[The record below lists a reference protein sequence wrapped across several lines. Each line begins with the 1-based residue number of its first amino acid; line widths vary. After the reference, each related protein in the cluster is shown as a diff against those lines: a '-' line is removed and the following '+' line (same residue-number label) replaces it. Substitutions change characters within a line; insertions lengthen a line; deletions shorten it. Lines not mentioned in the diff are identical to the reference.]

1 MQIYFF
7 FNYLVTIPIIRLP
20 FTAHTKPRKTLS
32 IQHKTTDFPDFIAYK
47 QRNAYIC
54 SIKEPVMEILTRQHY
69 ADMVDSWIGKGNI
82 IALVGSRRVGKSY
95 ILKDFIQRHSK
106 DEDINIIY
114 VDKEK
119 RDFRNI
125 KTNEDL
131 DAWIEERFIPGRH
144 NCILIDEVQQID
156 GFEKSV
162 CSWYT
167 EDRTDV
173 LITGSNSDLLS
184 GELATLLSGRHVEIR
199 VHPLTY
205 MEFLQ
210 FHNLKN
216 SDDSLMT
223 YLNYGGLPGLKAI
236 GLGNEDQ
243 VWAYLAS
250 VFNTIMLKDI
260 IERYDIR
267 NIPFLN
273 NLIAF
278 YADTTGK
285 LTSANSI
292 SKYMKSQDEKVS
304 SNLILLYRMFYS
316 EAFLIDVVSRY
327 DIHGK
332 RIFESN
338 EKIYWD
344 DIGLRNLKAE
354 GNMDSYIEKV
364 IENAVYK
371 QLCFL
376 GYEVKVG
383 VLNAGE
389 VDFVCTK
396 AGTTVYIQASYIV
409 TDDSTRRRE
418 FGPLEKIRDN
428 HPKYVI
434 SATPLLN
441 RRNEDGIIHL
451 SLRKFLTEG
460 L

>member
-1 MQIYFF
+1 M
-7 FNYLVTIPIIRLP
+7 
-20 FTAHTKPRKTLS
+20 
-32 IQHKTTDFPDFIAYK
+32 D
-47 QRNAYIC
+47 
-54 SIKEPVMEILTRQHY
+54 ILTRQHY
-69 ADMVDSWIGKGNI
+69 ADIVDSWIGKGNI

-95 ILKDFIQRHSK
+95 ILKDFIQRHSR
-106 DEDINIIY
+106 DENSNIIY

-119 RDFRNI
+119 KNFKSI
-125 KTNEDL
+125 KNKDDL
-131 DAWIEERFIPGRH
+131 DTWIEERFVPGKH
-144 NCILIDEVQQID
+144 NYILIDEVQEIES
-156 GFEKSV
+156 FEDSV
-162 CSWYT
+162 CSWYS
-167 EDRTDV
+167 EDDTDV

-184 GELATLLSGRHVEIR
+184 GELATRLSGRHVEIR

-210 FHNLKN
+210 FHNLPD
-216 SDDSLMT
+216 SDESLMT
-223 YLNYGGLPGLKAI
+223 YLNYGGLPGLRTV
-236 GLGNEDQ
+236 GLDNEDQ
-243 VWAYLAS
+243 VWDYLAS

-292 SKYMKSQDEKVS
+292 SKYMKTQNENVS
-304 SNLILLYRMFYS
+304 SNLILLYRSFYS

-332 RIFESN
+332 KIFESN

-344 DIGLRNLKAE
+344 DIGLRNLKAS
-354 GNMDSYIEKV
+354 GGMDSYIEKV

-371 QLCFL
+371 QLSFL
-376 GYEVKVG
+376 GYDIKVG

-396 AGTTVYIQASYIV
+396 SEQTIYVQASYIIAED
-409 TDDSTRRRE
+409 TTRERE

-428 HPKYVI
+428 YPKYVI
-434 SATPLLN
+434 SATPYLTQ
-441 RRNEDGIIHL
+441 RNENGIIHL

>member
-1 MQIYFF
+1 M
-7 FNYLVTIPIIRLP
+7 
-20 FTAHTKPRKTLS
+20 
-32 IQHKTTDFPDFIAYK
+32 D
-47 QRNAYIC
+47 
-54 SIKEPVMEILTRQHY
+54 ILTRQHY
-69 ADMVDSWIGKGNI
+69 ADIVDSWIGKGNI

-95 ILKDFIQRHSK
+95 ILKDFIQRHSR
-106 DEDINIIY
+106 DENSNIIY

-119 RDFRNI
+119 KNFKSI
-125 KTNEDL
+125 KNKDDL
-131 DAWIEERFIPGRH
+131 DTWIEERFVPGKH
-144 NCILIDEVQQID
+144 NYILIDEVQEIES
-156 GFEKSV
+156 FEDSV
-162 CSWYT
+162 CSWYS
-167 EDRTDV
+167 EDDTDV

-184 GELATLLSGRHVEIR
+184 GELATRLSGRHVEIR

-210 FHNLKN
+210 FHNLPD
-216 SDDSLMT
+216 SDESLMT
-223 YLNYGGLPGLKAI
+223 YLNYGGLPGLRTV
-236 GLGNEDQ
+236 GLDNEEQ

-292 SKYMKSQDEKVS
+292 SKYMKSQNVNVS
-304 SNLILLYRMFYS
+304 SNLILLYRSFYS

-332 RIFESN
+332 KIFESN

-344 DIGLRNLKAE
+344 DIGLRNLKAS
-354 GNMDSYIEKV
+354 GGMDSYIEKV

-371 QLCFL
+371 QLSYL
-376 GYEVKVG
+376 GFDIKVG

-396 AGTTVYIQASYIV
+396 SEQTIYVQASYIIAED
-409 TDDSTRRRE
+409 TTRERE

-428 HPKYVI
+428 YPKYVI
-434 SATPLLN
+434 SATPYLTQ
-441 RRNEDGIIHL
+441 RNENGIIHL

>member
-1 MQIYFF
+1 
-7 FNYLVTIPIIRLP
+7 
-20 FTAHTKPRKTLS
+20 
-32 IQHKTTDFPDFIAYK
+32 
-47 QRNAYIC
+47 
-54 SIKEPVMEILTRQHY
+54 MEILTRQHY
-69 ADMVDSWIGKGNI
+69 ADIVDSWIGKGNI

-95 ILKDFIQRHSK
+95 ILKDFIQRHSQ
-106 DEDINIIY
+106 DENINIIY

-119 RDFRNI
+119 KNFKSI
-125 KTNEDL
+125 KNKDDL
-131 DAWIEERFIPGRH
+131 DTWIEERFVPGKH
-144 NCILIDEVQQID
+144 NYILIDEVQEIES
-156 GFEKSV
+156 FEDSV
-162 CSWYT
+162 CSWYS
-167 EDRTDV
+167 EDDTDV

-184 GELATLLSGRHVEIR
+184 GELATRLSGRHVEIR

-210 FHNLKN
+210 FHNLPD
-216 SDDSLMT
+216 SDESLMT
-223 YLNYGGLPGLKAI
+223 YLNYGGLPGLRTV
-236 GLGNEDQ
+236 GLDNEEQ

-292 SKYMKSQDEKVS
+292 SKYMKSQNEKVS
-304 SNLILLYRMFYS
+304 SNLILLYRSFYS

-332 RIFESN
+332 KLFESN

-344 DIGLRNLKAE
+344 DIGLRNLKAS
-354 GNMDSYIEKV
+354 GGMDSYIEKV

-371 QLCFL
+371 QLSFL
-376 GYEVKVG
+376 GYDIEVG

-396 AGTTVYIQASYIV
+396 SGQTIYVQASYIIAED
-409 TDDSTRRRE
+409 TTRKRE
-418 FGPLEKIRDN
+418 FGPLKKIRDN
-428 HPKYVI
+428 YPKYVI
-434 SATPLLN
+434 SATPYLTQ
-441 RRNEDGIIHL
+441 RNENGIIHL

>member
-1 MQIYFF
+1 
-7 FNYLVTIPIIRLP
+7 
-20 FTAHTKPRKTLS
+20 
-32 IQHKTTDFPDFIAYK
+32 
-47 QRNAYIC
+47 
-54 SIKEPVMEILTRQHY
+54 MEILTRQHY
-69 ADMVDSWIGKGNI
+69 ADIVDSWIGKDNI

-95 ILKDFIQRHSK
+95 ILKDFIQRHSQ
-106 DEDINIIY
+106 DENSNIIY

-119 RDFRNI
+119 KDFKSI
-125 KTNEDL
+125 KTKDDL
-131 DAWIEERFIPGRH
+131 DTWIEQRFIRGKH
-144 NCILIDEVQQID
+144 NYILIDEVQEID
-156 GFEKSV
+156 NFEESV
-162 CSWYT
+162 CSWYS
-167 EDRTDV
+167 EDDTDV

-184 GELATLLSGRHVEIR
+184 GELATRLSGRHVEIR

-210 FHNLKN
+210 FHNLPD
-216 SDDSLMT
+216 SDESLMT
-223 YLNYGGLPGLKAI
+223 YLNYGGLPGLRTV
-236 GLGNEDQ
+236 GLDNEEQ

-292 SKYMKSQDEKVS
+292 SKYMKSQNENVS
-304 SNLILLYRMFYS
+304 SNLILLYRSFYS

-332 RIFESN
+332 KIFESN

-344 DIGLRNLKAE
+344 DLGLRNLKAS
-354 GNMDSYIEKV
+354 GGMDSYIEKV
-364 IENAVYK
+364 IENVVYK
-371 QLCFL
+371 QLSFL
-376 GYEVKVG
+376 GYDIKVG

-396 AGTTVYIQASYIV
+396 AGQTIYVQASYIIAED
-409 TDDSTRRRE
+409 TTRERE

-428 HPKYVI
+428 YPKYVI
-434 SATPLLN
+434 SATPYLTK
-441 RRNEDGIIHL
+441 RNENGIIHL

>member
-1 MQIYFF
+1 
-7 FNYLVTIPIIRLP
+7 
-20 FTAHTKPRKTLS
+20 
-32 IQHKTTDFPDFIAYK
+32 
-47 QRNAYIC
+47 
-54 SIKEPVMEILTRQHY
+54 MEILTRQHY
-69 ADMVDSWIGKGNI
+69 ADIVDSWIGKGNI

-95 ILKDFIQRHSK
+95 ILKDFIQRHSR
-106 DEDINIIY
+106 DENSNIIY

-119 RDFRNI
+119 KNFKSI
-125 KTNEDL
+125 KNKDDL
-131 DAWIEERFIPGRH
+131 DTWIEERFVPGKH
-144 NCILIDEVQQID
+144 NYILIDEVQEIES
-156 GFEKSV
+156 FEDSV
-162 CSWYT
+162 CSWYS
-167 EDRTDV
+167 EDDTDV

-184 GELATLLSGRHVEIR
+184 GELATRLSGRHVEIR

-210 FHNLKN
+210 FHNLPD
-216 SDDSLMT
+216 SDESLMT
-223 YLNYGGLPGLKAI
+223 YLNYGGLPGLRTV
-236 GLGNEDQ
+236 GLDNEEQ

-292 SKYMKSQDEKVS
+292 SKYMKSQNEKVS
-304 SNLILLYRMFYS
+304 SNLILLYRSFYS

-332 RIFESN
+332 KLFESN

-344 DIGLRNLKAE
+344 DIGLRNLKAS
-354 GNMDSYIEKV
+354 GGMDSYIEKV

-371 QLCFL
+371 QLSYL
-376 GYEVKVG
+376 GFDIKVG

-396 AGTTVYIQASYIV
+396 SEQTIYVQASYIIAED
-409 TDDSTRRRE
+409 TTRERE

-428 HPKYVI
+428 YPKYVI
-434 SATPLLN
+434 SATPYLTQ
-441 RRNEDGIIHL
+441 RNENGIIHL

>member
-1 MQIYFF
+1 M
-7 FNYLVTIPIIRLP
+7 
-20 FTAHTKPRKTLS
+20 
-32 IQHKTTDFPDFIAYK
+32 D
-47 QRNAYIC
+47 
-54 SIKEPVMEILTRQHY
+54 ILTRQHY
-69 ADMVDSWIGKGNI
+69 ADIVDSWIGKGNI

-95 ILKDFIQRHSK
+95 ILKDFIQRHSR
-106 DEDINIIY
+106 DENSNIIY

-119 RDFRNI
+119 KNFKSI
-125 KTNEDL
+125 KNKDDL
-131 DAWIEERFIPGRH
+131 DTWIEERFVPGKH
-144 NCILIDEVQQID
+144 NYILIDEVQEIEN
-156 GFEKSV
+156 FEDSV
-162 CSWYT
+162 CSWYS
-167 EDRTDV
+167 EDDTDV

-184 GELATLLSGRHVEIR
+184 GELATRLSGRHVEIR

-210 FHNLKN
+210 FHNLPD
-216 SDDSLMT
+216 SDESLMT
-223 YLNYGGLPGLKAI
+223 YLNYGGLPGLRTV
-236 GLGNEDQ
+236 GLDNEEQ

-292 SKYMKSQDEKVS
+292 SKYMKSQNVNVS
-304 SNLILLYRMFYS
+304 SNLILLYRSFYS
-316 EAFLIDVVSRY
+316 EAFLIDVVNRY

-332 RIFESN
+332 KIFESN

-344 DIGLRNLKAE
+344 DIGLRNLKAS
-354 GNMDSYIEKV
+354 GGMDSYIEKV

-371 QLCFL
+371 QLSFL
-376 GYEVKVG
+376 GYDIKVG

-396 AGTTVYIQASYIV
+396 SGQTIYVQASYIIAED
-409 TDDSTRRRE
+409 TTRERE

-428 HPKYVI
+428 YPKYVI
-434 SATPLLN
+434 SATPYLTQ
-441 RRNEDGIIHL
+441 RNVNGIIHL